1 MFDELVKIRFLHEKC
16 HEKYWVLQYTTIKKI
31 QNGVFYIF
39 RYSVNS
45 CLIAYDNFLTRNFA
59 CFGKHK
65 RRCFGSDVNFRLSFD
80 NVGRIFLRG
89 VFKKLHIQVYMHSS
103 VCNFLV

>member
-1 MFDELVKIRFLHEKC
+1 MNWLKFVFCMKNVMKNIGF
-16 HEKYWVLQYTTIKKI
+16 LQYTTIKKI

-45 CLIAYDNFLTRNFA
+45 CLIAYDNFLTENFA

-65 RRCFGSDVNFRLSFD
+65 RRCFGSDVKFRLSFD
-80 NVGRIFLRG
+80 NVGRIFLQG

-103 VCNFLV
+103 VYNFLV